1 MGEGKRKYTQKEIK
15 TVRMDINSQGYTA
28 TRQENEKKKN
38 AQYKK
43 NDNEK
48 NNQQQMKEMTKENG
62 TSIRKGREN
71 VK

>member
-1 MGEGKRKYTQKEIK
+1 MGEGKRKYTQKETE
-15 TVRMDINSQGYTA
+15 TVKIDTNNQRYRAI
-28 TRQENEKKKN
+28 RQENEKRKN

-62 TSIRKGREN
+62 R
-71 VK
+71 